1 MDKKKTLLGVFV
13 MLMGLGLSSF
23 ASIDNDDRKFRI
35 SKNLDIF
42 NTIFKELDLFYV
54 DTINPDKMIQNGVE
68 GMLMMTDPYTAY
80 FPVIISLRLLTSSSG

>member
-13 MLMGLGLSSF
+13 MLMGLGFSSF
-23 ASIDNDDRKFRI
+23 VSIDNDDRKFRI

-54 DTINPDKMIQNGVE
+54 DTINPDKMIQNGEIGRAHV
-68 GMLMMTDPYTAY
+68 
-80 FPVIISLRLLTSSSG
+80 